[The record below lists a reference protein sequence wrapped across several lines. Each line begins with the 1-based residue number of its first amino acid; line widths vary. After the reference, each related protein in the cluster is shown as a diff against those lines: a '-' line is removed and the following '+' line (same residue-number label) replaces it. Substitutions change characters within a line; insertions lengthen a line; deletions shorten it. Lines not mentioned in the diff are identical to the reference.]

1 MVVGVKEGAKDPGL
15 TKGSLVTALS
25 DWLNDEHKTK
35 KLISS
40 GLFYWGYQEILN
52 IALPI
57 KVH

>member
-15 TKGSLVTALS
+15 TKSSLVTALS
-25 DWLNDEHKTK
+25 DWLKDEHKTE
-35 KLISS
+35 KLASS

-52 IALPI
+52 IALLI

>member
-1 MVVGVKEGAKDPGL
+1 MKEGAKDPGL